1 MNFDILGWVSGL
13 FVLGFGFSQLK
24 HLFKVKSTKGLSLSL
39 WQLYFGV
46 QTGWVA
52 YGYLINKVALLWP
65 SVACALIAAIV
76 IVYYYVFQSE
86 PVKSAIQI
94 FGLSLFY
101 GLIFGLVA
109 KVFEPNIIGLIF
121 VIPAAIGQISQLL
134 EIEFSSNLR
143 GVSVTMLLLY
153 VFNQSVNL
161 IWGILIDNAVLKITA
176 ISAMAILT
184 ASIVVYY
191 YRLRRFLSKKSR

>member
-1 MNFDILGWVSGL
+1 MNFDILGWISGL

-46 QTGWVA
+46 QTGWVV
-52 YGYLINKVALLWP
+52 YGYLINKAALLWP

-76 IVYYYVFQSE
+76 IVYYYVFQSK
-86 PVKSAIQI
+86 PAKPAIQV

-109 KVFEPNIIGLIF
+109 KVFEPNIIGLI
-121 VIPAAIGQISQLL
+121 PPGYNSP
-134 EIEFSSNLR
+134 
-143 GVSVTMLLLY
+143 MLASY
-153 VFNQSVNL
+153 
-161 IWGILIDNAVLKITA
+161 GIVHTQ
-176 ISAMAILT
+176 
-184 ASIVVYY
+184 
-191 YRLRRFLSKKSR
+191 